1 MPVFRANCFLEKKGK
16 KSETTAKQYA
26 YRLCSFLSFLENKRN
41 KKYKQA
47 SKLDVV
53 KFIDSILF
61 ESDGLLYIEKGRAC
75 YNTLRH
81 YLAVIKGFYRYL
93 EDELNENAE
102 SVSDGRRRSA
112 KYSYLYGQIWD
123 MDTSL
128 VLDAKVERVKG
139 SKEYIKWYTD
149 EEIEAIKSNFKTL
162 RDSAIFSLSLDG
174 MRIDEILSL
183 RTSDFDPNENC
194 VYPYRSKGKET
205 GNVGSSVTISTET
218 SKTIND
224 YIFNERDEVI
234 IKLQEDGKYDF
245 PDELFLNLREDEYM
259 GQPLGYRNVISILK
273 GVANKAG
280 LNPKMIRTHS
290 GRSTKT
296 MELLDYQAEHPED
309 NITDEQIREIM
320 RWTHPSSIYPYI
332 NTKDRRI
339 SVKTAK
345 KIAESKNKNK
355 KRTQES

>member
-1 MPVFRANCFLEKKGK
+1 M
-16 KSETTAKQYA
+16 
-26 YRLCSFLSFLENKRN
+26 
-41 KKYKQA
+41 
-47 SKLDVV
+47 
-53 KFIDSILF
+53 II
-61 ESDGLLYIEKGRAC
+61 
-75 YNTLRH
+75 
-81 YLAVIKGFYRYL
+81 
-93 EDELNENAE
+93 
-102 SVSDGRRRSA
+102 
-112 KYSYLYGQIWD
+112 
-123 MDTSL
+123 
-128 VLDAKVERVKG
+128 
-139 SKEYIKWYTD
+139 
-149 EEIEAIKSNFKTL
+149 
-162 RDSAIFSLSLDG
+162 SLS
-174 MRIDEILSL
+174 
-183 RTSDFDPNENC
+183 
-194 VYPYRSKGKET
+194 
-205 GNVGSSVTISTET
+205 
-218 SKTIND
+218 
-224 YIFNERDEVI
+224 ERDEVI